1 MTVTH
6 RLGSYEIEFVS
17 ASDLSGRLPA
27 DAILITDENIAGLYP
42 HVIAPYASY
51 VMPAGESEKN
61 LSRFGEIVEWLAARP
76 TPRNAT
82 LVALGGGV
90 IGDLV
95 GYVAASYMRG
105 VRYIQV
111 PTTLLAQVDS
121 SVGGKVGVDLPQG
134 KNLVGAF
141 YPPNAVYVST
151 ALLKTLDDR
160 QFVNGMAEVWKY
172 GFIMD
177 ADLVTQLSQERLHRD
192 HLQLDAVVEKCIAH
206 KRHVVENDEFERNGL
221 RATLNFGHTIGHAI
235 EQVTRYERYLHGEA
249 IAIGMVLEARLSEQ
263 IGLCPSG
270 TARQVEDL
278 LREAGL
284 PVNSEVVKDG
294 ATLIDVMRRD
304 KKASSGKLAFSL
316 LTEIGRCKLIEDVP
330 QGDVEAVLTNA

>member
-6 RLGSYEIEFVS
+6 RLGAYDIEFVS
-17 ASDLSGRLPA
+17 PSDLGQRLPG
-27 DAILITDENIAGLYP
+27 DAVVITDENIARLYP
-42 HVIAPYASY
+42 ELIAPYASIA
-51 VMPAGESEKN
+51 VPAGESEKN
-61 LSRFGEIVEWLAARP
+61 LGRFTAVVEWLAARP
-76 TPRNAT
+76 TARNAT

-90 IGDLV
+90 IGDLA

-141 YPPNAVYVST
+141 YPPDAVYIST

-160 QFVNGMAEVWKY
+160 QFANGMAEVWKY

-177 ADLVTQLSQERLHRD
+177 ADLVEQLKDGTLE
-192 HLQLDAVVEKCIAH
+192 LDAIVERCVRH
-206 KRHVVENDEFERNGL
+206 KKHVVENDEFERTGL

-235 EQVTRYERYLHGEA
+235 EQVTNYERYLHGEA
-249 IAIGMVLEARLSEQ
+249 ISIGMVLEARLGER
-263 IGLCPSG
+263 IGLAKAG
-270 TARQVEDL
+270 TAQQVEACL
-278 LREAGL
+278 AQAGL
-284 PVNSEVVKDG
+284 PVSSEIVKD
-294 ATLIDVMRRD
+294 ADLLIDVMRRD

-330 QGDVEAVLTNA
+330 QREVEAVLTNA

>member
-6 RLGSYEIEFVS
+6 RLGSYEIEF
-17 ASDLSGRLPA
+17 LSRAELEARIPA
-27 DAILITDENIAGLYP
+27 EAVVVTDANIARHYP
-42 HVIAPYASY
+42 ALLDGKTVHVI
-51 VMPAGESEKN
+51 PAGEAEKN
-61 LSRFGEIVEWLAARP
+61 LYRFGEIVEWLASRP

-141 YPPNAVYVST
+141 YPPDVVLVAT
-151 ALLKTLDDR
+151 EMLETLDER
-160 QFVNGMAEVWKY
+160 QVANGMAEVWKY

-177 ADLVTQLSQERLHRD
+177 AALVTELKAAPGATKS
-192 HLQLDAVVEKCIAH
+192 VVERCVAH
-206 KRHVVENDEFERNGL
+206 KKYVVENDEFERNGL
-221 RATLNFGHTIGHAI
+221 RATLNFGHTIGHAL
-235 EQVTRYERYLHGEA
+235 EQVTNYERYLHGEA
-249 IAIGMVLEARLSEQ
+249 ISVGMVLEARLGESLGITEKGVSDEVAICLQKNGLPTDSEV
-263 IGLCPSG
+263 
-270 TARQVEDL
+270 ARQTSEMVE
-278 LREAGL
+278 A
-284 PVNSEVVKDG
+284 
-294 ATLIDVMRRD
+294 MRRD

-316 LTEIGRCKLIEDVP
+316 LTKMGGCKLIEDVP
-330 QGDVEAVLTNA
+330 QSEVEAVLRNG